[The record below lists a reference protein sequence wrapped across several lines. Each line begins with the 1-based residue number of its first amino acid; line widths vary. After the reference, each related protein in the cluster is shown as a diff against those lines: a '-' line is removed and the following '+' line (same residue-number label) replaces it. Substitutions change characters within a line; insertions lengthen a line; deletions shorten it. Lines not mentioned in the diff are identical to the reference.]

1 MGFIAIKPLPFGR
14 ICLELLPSIMLKG
27 DGWKQLKNT
36 GDEVMIEGGVDMRCG
51 GLWYPQIN
59 SVETNHCSISAKAD

>member
-1 MGFIAIKPLPFGR
+1 MGFITIKPPAFGR

-36 GDEVMIEGGVDMRCG
+36 GDEVMIEGSRYEMWRVLVSSNKLC
-51 GLWYPQIN
+51 
-59 SVETNHCSISAKAD
+59 